1 MLTSALPTTVEAILC
16 PRDALFANAIYLLTE
31 ILQAKDPEAKSHA
44 ARVTAYASAIARELG
59 FSAAELEALRVGA
72 ELHDI
77 GKVGVPEELLRRPG
91 PLAPAEYRRVLE
103 HTVIGEAMLRPVLR
117 DHPTALA
124 VVRWHHERLDGG
136 GFPDGLRGDAIPL
149 AARIVCAADAF
160 DAMTCERP
168 YRAPL
173 SWAGAM
179 RELERAAGS
188 QFDAD
193 CVEALLNWNLRADPT
208 RQRGLRIHRA
218 CDG

>member
-1 MLTSALPTTVEAILC
+1 MHTSALPTAVEEILRPHDVLFAEAIHV
-16 PRDALFANAIYLLTE
+16 LTE
-31 ILQAKDPEAKSHA
+31 IHRVKDPEAKSHA
-44 ARVTAYASAIARELG
+44 ARVTAYASAIARRLEL
-59 FSAAELEALRVGA
+59 SAAEQEALRLGA

-77 GKVGVPEELLRRPG
+77 GKVGIPEELLHRPG
-91 PLAPAEYRRVLE
+91 PLAPAEYGRVLE
-103 HTVIGEAMLRPVLR
+103 HTVIGEAMLRPILR

-124 VVRWHHERLDGG
+124 VVRWHHERLDGA

-188 QFDAD
+188 QFDGD
-193 CVEALLNWNLRADPT
+193 CVEALLGWNLRADPT
-208 RQRGLRIHRA
+208 RRRA
-218 CDG
+218 APRRVYD